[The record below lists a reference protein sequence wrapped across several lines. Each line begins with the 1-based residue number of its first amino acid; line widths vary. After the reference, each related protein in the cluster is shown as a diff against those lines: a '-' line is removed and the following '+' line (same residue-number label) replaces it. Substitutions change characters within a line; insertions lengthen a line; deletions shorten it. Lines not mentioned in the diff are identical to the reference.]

1 MRNNVAAVEPQAAPE
16 IPPTGA
22 KPEKS
27 KKIKIRGI
35 KRSAFAMPYLALSIV
50 FVIVPLFIMLYYA
63 FTDGATGGITGE
75 NFAHFFRRPN
85 IMAVMGKS
93 FLVAMLTTVFCFL
106 LAYPLAFG
114 VEFVRAE

>member
-1 MRNNVAAVEPQAAPE
+1 MRNNVAAVEPQVAPE

-35 KRSAFAMPYLALSIV
+35 KRSAFAMPYLALSVV

-75 NFAHFFRRPN
+75 NFAHFSADPTLWRLWASLFSSP
-85 IMAVMGKS
+85 
-93 FLVAMLTTVFCFL
+93 C
-106 LAYPLAFG
+106 
-114 VEFVRAE
+114 

>member
-63 FTDGATGGITGE
+63 FTDGATGGYGQV
-75 NFAHFFRRPN
+75 FSRRHADDRVLFFVGVSAR
-85 IMAVMGKS
+85 V
-93 FLVAMLTTVFCFL
+93 
-106 LAYPLAFG
+106 G